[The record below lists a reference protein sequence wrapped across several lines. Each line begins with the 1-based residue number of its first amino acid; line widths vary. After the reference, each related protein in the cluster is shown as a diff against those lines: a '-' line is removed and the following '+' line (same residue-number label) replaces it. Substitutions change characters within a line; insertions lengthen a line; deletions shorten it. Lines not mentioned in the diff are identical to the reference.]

1 MTENIMRKIR
11 IEKITLNVGCGS
23 DQQKLERAKKLLEF
37 LTGKTPVITKSKRR
51 STFGVAKGKPI
62 GTKITLRK
70 KLAEEFFKKVLQAID
85 NKIKS
90 SQLDKDGNINIGIK
104 EYIDLPGVRYSH
116 DIGMLGLDV
125 AVTLERPGYSS
136 KRRRIQ
142 NRNIPKKHKINKDD
156 AINWLKES
164 FGVNVIE

>member
-1 MTENIMRKIR
+1 M
-11 IEKITLNVGCGS
+11 
-23 DQQKLERAKKLLEF
+23 
-37 LTGKTPVITKSKRR
+37 
-51 STFGVAKGKPI
+51 AKGKPI